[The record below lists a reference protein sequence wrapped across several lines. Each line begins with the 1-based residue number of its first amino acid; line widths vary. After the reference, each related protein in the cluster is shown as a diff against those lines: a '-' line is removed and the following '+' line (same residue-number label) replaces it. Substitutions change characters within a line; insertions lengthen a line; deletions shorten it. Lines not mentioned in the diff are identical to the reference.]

1 MTACEKKLFFN
12 LLVLVLIVLYLFL
25 EGRGGNVMSRVG
37 MVHFEMAIVNVFEGM
52 YSSVVPVMHSFYCF
66 LCSC

>member
-1 MTACEKKLFFN
+1 MTACEKKLFCN

-37 MVHFEMAIVNVFEGM
+37 MVHFETASVNVFEGM
-52 YSSVVPVMHSFYCF
+52 
-66 LCSC
+66 